1 MQIKEV
7 STRTGLTIKTIR
19 FYEERGLISPKIE
32 WRNGKNYRD
41 YQERDIEQLQMVAVL
56 RKCLF
61 SIDQIKTMLDHPELT
76 QDVFLEYRE
85 ALLNQRELLN
95 LLADKAETVD
105 VKSLKDPETLAR
117 RLTTTARPLP
127 LPQTD
132 VTPNFGRFDPE
143 TPEERQAAYLQWQKH
158 YKYRNLRWMVPLG
171 LTLLVLVVV
180 TAIYTNFVLESN
192 LTCFELVAKQMDLAG
207 FGTFQRDYTD
217 NERSDLRDVLANMTY
232 GVYDSEGQL
241 LPLAERAELTG
252 AISEDS
258 VPALASDAFA
268 RNFPWAINA
277 GSRLCSEMAEYVS
290 DYGTNL
296 SNVQISPFQQTIV
309 SSVNV
314 TVQDVPYTLVLYF
327 HASPII
333 MAAKRLLLVY
343 LLVAVV
349 WGIVLAIRSTKGY
362 GFKVQFL
369 RTYDFFGNRWN
380 NAILSVDEN
389 NDNATMLTQ
398 QYSGMSNL
406 VSMDY
411 KKDE

>member
-7 STRTGLTIKTIR
+7 SNRTGLTIKTIR

-41 YQERDIEQLQMVAVL
+41 YQERDIEQLHMVAVL

-85 ALLNQRELLN
+85 ALFNQRELPN

-105 VKSLKDPETLAR
+105 VKTLKDPETLAR
-117 RLTTTARPLP
+117 RLTTTANPLP
-127 LPQTD
+127 LPKMD
-132 VTPNFGRFDPE
+132 VSPNFGRFDPE
-143 TPEERQAAYLQWQKH
+143 TREERQAAYLQWQKR
-158 YKYRNLRWMVPLG
+158 YKYRNLRWIVPLG
-171 LTLLVLVVV
+171 LTLLALVVITV
-180 TAIYTNFVLESN
+180 LYTNFVLKSN
-192 LTCFELVAKQMDLAG
+192 LTCFELVAKQMNLAG
-207 FGTFQRDYTD
+207 FGTFQRDYSD

-241 LPLAERAELTG
+241 LPLANRAELTG
-252 AISEDS
+252 TISKGS

-268 RNFPWAINA
+268 RNFPWSINE
-277 GSRLCSEMAEYVS
+277 GSRLRNEMEEYVS
-290 DYGTNL
+290 SYGTNR
-296 SNVQISPFQQTIV
+296 SNVHISPFQQTIV
-309 SSVNV
+309 SSVDV
-314 TVQDVPYTLVLYF
+314 TVQAVPYTLVLYF
-327 HASPII
+327 HASPAV
-333 MAAKRLLLVY
+333 MAVKKLMLVY
-343 LLVAVV
+343 LLVVV
-349 WGIVLAIRSTKGY
+349 IWGIVIAVKTTKGY

-369 RTYDFFGNRWN
+369 RSYDFFGNRWN

-389 NDNATMLTQ
+389 NDNATLLTQ

>member
-7 STRTGLTIKTIR
+7 SNRTGLTIKTIR

-41 YQERDIEQLQMVAVL
+41 YQDRDIEQLQMVAVL

-76 QDVFLEYRE
+76 RDVFQEYRD
-85 ALLNQRELLN
+85 AVISQRDLLT

-105 VKSLKDPETLAR
+105 VKSLSDPETLAR

-143 TPEERQAAYLQWQKH
+143 TPEERQAAYLKWQKR
-158 YKYRNLRWMVPLG
+158 YKFRFLRWIVPLG
-171 LTLLVLVVV
+171 LTVLILLLLTVVQTRQIMEENTGFFEGMQDQMASTPMRYRETGVHRSGGTVQYVLP
-180 TAIYTNFVLESN
+180 
-192 LTCFELVAKQMDLAG
+192 K
-207 FGTFQRDYTD
+207 
-217 NERSDLRDVLANMTY
+217 MTY
-232 GVYDSEGQL
+232 GVYDSEGLL
-241 LPLAERAELTG
+241 LPLWSLEDTENALRDYSAER
-252 AISEDS
+252 I
-258 VPALASDAFA
+258 VAFVI
-268 RNFPWAINA
+268 NDTYFPWDIDT
-277 GSRLCSEMAEYVS
+277 SEGKRETMAAYVER
-290 DYGTNL
+290 YGTDIHY
-296 SNVQISPFQQTIV
+296 ISTGFLRQTMAA
-309 SSVNV
+309 SVDI
-314 TVQDVPYTLVLYF
+314 TVQEEPYTLVLF
-327 HASPII
+327 LQASPLL
-333 MAAKRLLLVY
+333 MAVQRMLLVY
-343 LLVAVV
+343 ALVAVL
-349 WGIVLAIRSTKGY
+349 WGVVIAVKSTKGY
-362 GFKVQFL
+362 GFRVQFL
-369 RTYDFFGNRWN
+369 RSYDFFGNRWN

-398 QYSGMSNL
+398 QYTGMSNL

>member
-41 YQERDIEQLQMVAVL
+41 YQERDIEQLHMVAVL

-85 ALLNQRELLN
+85 ALLTQRELLN

-105 VKSLKDPETLAR
+105 VKTLKDPETLAR
-117 RLTTTARPLP
+117 RLTTTAGPLP
-127 LPQTD
+127 LPRMD
-132 VTPNFGRFDPE
+132 VSPNFGRFDPE
-143 TPEERQAAYLQWQKH
+143 TPEERRAAFLQWQKH
-158 YKYRNLRWMVPLG
+158 YKFRFLRWAVPLG
-171 LTLLVLVVV
+171 VTVLVLLVMTIVQ
-180 TAIYTNFVLESN
+180 TNTIMSEN
-192 LTCFELVAKQMDLAG
+192 AG
-207 FGTFQRDYTD
+207 FFEGMQYEMASAPMRYRDTGVHSRGGTVQY
-217 NERSDLRDVLANMTY
+217 VLPKMTY
-232 GVYDSEGQL
+232 GVYNSEGQL
-241 LPLAERAELTG
+241 LPLGILGVTENAYRSFSAEQ
-252 AISEDS
+252 I
-258 VPALASDAFA
+258 VAFVI
-268 RNFPWAINA
+268 NDTYFPWEIDT
-277 GSRLCSEMAEYVS
+277 SESKRDAMAEYVNR
-290 DYGTNL
+290 YGTDIHY
-296 SNVQISPFQQTIV
+296 ISTGFLRQTLAA
-309 SSVNV
+309 SVDI
-314 TVQDVPYTLVLYF
+314 TIREEPYTLVLF
-327 HASPII
+327 LQASPLL
-333 MAAKRLLLVY
+333 MAVRRLLLVY
-343 LLVAVV
+343 VLVAVL
-349 WGIVLAIRSTKGY
+349 WGVVLAVKSTKGY

-369 RTYDFFGNRWN
+369 RSYDFFGNRWN

-389 NDNATMLTQ
+389 NDNATLLTQ